1 MENISTQLKKKALVI
16 FIIWYSSGLSA
27 QIAESVVRL
36 KPKPWGPVV
45 WESKPP
51 AGCPVLQS
59 SDFAGIEFTGKSAD
73 YTYADTWYPTWASD
87 GNLYSPYT
95 DGVSGIWSLARSN
108 KGKYAVTGQA
118 RITGTDPQNLE
129 VESLGVYPGSA
140 EPYSGRYPCGS
151 LIYNDIWYYGTYCL
165 DDYPAGYNFGTMGP
179 FVGFRIS
186 KDFGKSWVDTPH
198 SCEKGLFGE
207 SRKVGSTVKIG
218 APHFVDFGK
227 NMEHSPDGKAYLIA
241 HGAMANDPEPRPAN
255 LSWISGDQIYLTRVA
270 PSESTINDH
279 SKYEYFCGFDKNQ
292 KPVWTCDFSKIEPI
306 FEWNNHCGCVT
317 MTYDARQKKY
327 IMCVTDGWPTVKYM
341 NTFFLESDQIE
352 GPWKLISYMQHFGE
366 QGYFVNI
373 PSKFISEGGTKAWL
387 CYSGNFS
394 PFPDLDVN
402 PPGGRYGLILQQ
414 FRFLNKSEL
423 ENYPYEKNREKLEGK
438 RKIWSENNP
447 ITSSSNKALIARVS
461 TSSVESGYHAKGVN
475 DGLIAGFPVHQ
486 ENEWASKGQK
496 AGAWVRLEW
505 DTEIKVSKIWLF
517 DRPTISEHVM
527 AGGLTFSDGTTML
540 VSELPNAEYSGK
552 QISFPEK
559 KVKWLEFTVL
569 GVGRASNIGL
579 AEIAVFE

>member
-1 MENISTQLKKKALVI
+1 
-16 FIIWYSSGLSA
+16 
-27 QIAESVVRL
+27 
-36 KPKPWGPVV
+36 
-45 WESKPP
+45 
-51 AGCPVLQS
+51 
-59 SDFAGIEFTGKSAD
+59 
-73 YTYADTWYPTWASD
+73 
-87 GNLYSPYT
+87 
-95 DGVSGIWSLARSN
+95 
-108 KGKYAVTGQA
+108 
-118 RITGTDPQNLE
+118 
-129 VESLGVYPGSA
+129 
-140 EPYSGRYPCGS
+140 
-151 LIYNDIWYYGTYCL
+151 
-165 DDYPAGYNFGTMGP
+165 
-179 FVGFRIS
+179 
-186 KDFGKSWVDTPH
+186 
-198 SCEKGLFGE
+198 
-207 SRKVGSTVKIG
+207 
-218 APHFVDFGK
+218 
-227 NMEHSPDGKAYLIA
+227 
-241 HGAMANDPEPRPAN
+241 
-255 LSWISGDQIYLTRVA
+255 
-270 PSESTINDH
+270 
-279 SKYEYFCGFDKNQ
+279 
-292 KPVWTCDFSKIEPI
+292 
-306 FEWNNHCGCVT
+306 
-317 MTYDARQKKY
+317 MTYDASIKKY

-341 NTFFLESDQIE
+341 NTYFLESDQIE

-552 QISFPEK
+552 QISFPGK
-559 KVKWLEFTVL
+559 KIKWLEFTVL